1 MKNKIN
7 LLDFNK
13 QKMCS
18 FFLSIGEKQFRVN
31 QIMNWIYKYYCNDF
45 NKMTNLN
52 LSLRNKLNN
61 IACIYSPKFSK
72 ERISLDGTIKWSVE
86 VGNKLIE
93 TIYIPEKKRS
103 TICISSQIGC
113 MLKCKFCSTGYQ
125 GFNGNL
131 SVSEIVGQIWNA
143 SKIIKNKNSIKSTS
157 ITNIVFMG
165 MGEPL
170 LNIKNLI
177 PALQIITDSSS
188 FNISKRRVTVSTS
201 GIVPGLKILRNKID
215 VNLAISLHASNDKV
229 RNLIM
234 PINKKYSIKS
244 ILSEV
249 KKYLKISTANHG
261 GVTVEYVML
270 KNVNDSLSYAKE
282 LAVLLKN
289 IPSKINLIPWN
300 NFIESN
306 YECSSYNTIIN
317 FSKILKEKGFVTTI
331 RKNRGRD
338 IQAAC
343 GQLVGQL

>member
-1 MKNKIN
+1 MINKIN
-7 LLDFNK
+7 LLDLDK
-13 QKMCS
+13 QQMYR

-52 LSLRNKLNN
+52 LSLKKKLND
-61 IACIYSPKFSK
+61 IACIYSPKFLK
-72 ERISLDGTIKWSVE
+72 EQISLDGTIKWSVE
-86 VGNKLIE
+86 IGNKLIE

-103 TICISSQIGC
+103 TICVSSQIGC
-113 MLKCKFCSTGYQ
+113 VLKCKFCSTGYQ

-131 SVSEIVGQIWNA
+131 SISEIIGQIWNA
-143 SKIIKNKNSIKSTS
+143 SRIIKNKSSKKNTS

-177 PALQIITDSSS
+177 PALKIITDSSC

-201 GIVPGLKILRNKID
+201 GIVSGLKILRNTID
-215 VNLAISLHASNDKV
+215 VNLAISLHASNDKI

-234 PINKKYSIKS
+234 PINKKYSIES

-249 KKYLKISTANHG
+249 RKYLKTSKANHG
-261 GVTVEYVML
+261 GVTIEYVML
-270 KNVNDSLSYAKE
+270 KNINDSLNNAKE

-300 NFIESN
+300 HFIGTN
-306 YECSSYNTIIN
+306 YKSSSYNTIIN
-317 FSKILKEKGFVTTI
+317 FSKILKKQGFITTI
-331 RKNRGRD
+331 RKNRGED
-338 IQAAC
+338 IKAAC
-343 GQLVGQL
+343 GQLVGKM

>member
-1 MKNKIN
+1 MINKIN
-7 LLDFNK
+7 LLDFDK
-13 QKMCS
+13 QKMHS

-52 LSLRNKLNN
+52 LLLRNKLNN

-72 ERISLDGTIKWSVE
+72 EQISLDGTIKWSVE
-86 VGNKLIE
+86 IGNKFIE
-93 TIYIPEKKRS
+93 TVYIPEKKRS
-103 TICISSQIGC
+103 TICVSSQIGC
-113 MLKCKFCSTGYQ
+113 ILKCKFCSTGYQ

-143 SKIIKNKNSIKSTS
+143 SRIIKNQTGKKNTS

-177 PALQIITDSSS
+177 PALKIITDSSS

-201 GIVPGLKILRNKID
+201 GIVPGLEILRSAID
-215 VNLAISLHASNDKV
+215 VNLAISLHASNDKI

-249 KKYLKISTANHG
+249 RKYLKTSTANHG

-270 KNVNDSLSYAKE
+270 KNINDSSNNAKE

-289 IPSKINLIPWN
+289 TPSKINLIPWN
-300 NFIESN
+300 RFIGTN
-306 YECSSYNTIIN
+306 YESSSYNTIEN
-317 FSKILKEKGFVTTI
+317 FSKILRKKGFITTI
-331 RKNRGRD
+331 RKNRGKD
-338 IQAAC
+338 IKAAC
-343 GQLVGQL
+343 GQLAGKV